1 MKEYAEDDFK
11 SFEPPEI
18 FTTSGEYDVTPGPLD
33 YGLSVVK
40 GATKG
45 ALESVPFTTAG
56 LLSLNAGLA
65 FAPAAGPLAPIVPL
79 ASLGLGLYGG
89 SFLEDDYKE
98 LLKEYGPEGLMDF
111 MSPPLDTSLQPSF
124 AGGETF
130 GGGAT
135 FAIGAPL
142 IKPVSEFEKIAK
154 YLPRMFKKQPDF
166 ISKVFGQ
173 YGEQARNN
181 PLGFGLSELGAATAT
196 GLGAGTAVKYFPD
209 SPVARFFG
217 EVTGGMLPG
226 VVRGSLRT
234 VPMSRDGFKAIK
246 NKIKVSDAT
255 KEAKARNDA
264 VRQLDNL
271 FNDPDVIELMEQE
284 GESLPDIIKLL
295 REPSSTLDENNLITS
310 SIKSGSKVLTSLE
323 ESLMQSDPAFTT
335 VIKNRYR
342 NLTDKYQKAL
352 SLLTKSGKP
361 ELVQLAAQL
370 QNNFHLNLIDTRM
383 INAEKNIANIQKNNF
398 PADTPENRT
407 KIGEVINFELTKSLK
422 EMREA
427 ENQLFDLARKAS
439 FKKVRTKA
447 KDDLEQISSIEESK
461 TYSPDPQIEPE
472 GFVPGLPKQTS
483 LQKFE
488 KLTTSSKEKPIIVTG
503 TKVRPLITKPNKTV
517 YAILDM
523 IGNNRLDI
531 SKLEEKD
538 LAIIKK
544 LMGGEKKFRFNQKV
558 FEKGMNTAEY
568 RGIDLPEGV
577 ERGLPEGM
585 LSQLEVNKNVGLD
598 ELANLRSSLL
608 ATIRS
613 KQAGAN
619 PDFKLAGAVQEIQ
632 EAVLN
637 DIQSLNIPE
646 YNKAVS
652 FSRMLNTYFKQR
664 FPQEITRVDAK
675 GATKLPAEVLLQN
688 SMNTLSAASDKTTLK
703 MLEVMD
709 AVQLNAWQKSL
720 SVLGEETKA
729 EQIRDLF
736 EKAYRDDSIQKV
748 GDLSREAFLKKYMP
762 IAQSVYQQGPV
773 TSVNSALKQLL
784 MKDAGTFFTIKKVRG
799 ADGIEV
805 PQTVLDLDKLAKWRV
820 NNSKIINKLEELSP
834 GINKDLDN
842 AETAANYF
850 QDILNNKK
858 TQETLLKE
866 ELFSNLIGESP
877 TVAFQ
882 SALADP
888 SGKKL
893 KRLIDFLK
901 LNTTEE
907 LAKTVGLTTEEV
919 KKQMRLNLGKTQ
931 KEVLDGFKSS
941 YFNYAISKSLN
952 KNEKLDVGKFTQ
964 MFFNNK
970 RDLNTDSIADTFLK
984 EGIFDQ
990 LEYNNF
996 KKAIT
1001 EMGTVVDRLRKS
1013 DGSLGDFLEGQTA
1026 MEDLLTRYVG
1036 AQVAGQINPGG
1047 PGSLSFAATM
1057 IGRFKKI
1064 FEQMPMSKSRQVL
1077 QDAIKNPELMADLL
1091 ESSYEPTKKNLNVLQ
1106 RIIGTLVGNGILP
1119 GSVATINFLKE
1130 DVETEFENLQDQFEI
1145 LPSYPEV
1152 EPISVAPGLPR
1163 NVPRGPR
1170 TRGTEMPDT
1179 GIDSKLLSS
1188 ARPTGASNQSSR
1200 QMLQS
1205 LFPLD
1210 PVLGAGRPPTA

>member
-1 MKEYAEDDFK
+1 
-11 SFEPPEI
+11 
-18 FTTSGEYDVTPGPLD
+18 
-33 YGLSVVK
+33 
-40 GATKG
+40 
-45 ALESVPFTTAG
+45 
-56 LLSLNAGLA
+56 
-65 FAPAAGPLAPIVPL
+65 
-79 ASLGLGLYGG
+79 
-89 SFLEDDYKE
+89 KE
-98 LLKEYGPEGLMDF
+98 LLKEYGPKGLMDF
-111 MSPPLDTSLQPSF
+111 MSPPLDTGLQPYF

-130 GGGAT
+130 GEGVT
-135 FAIGAPL
+135 FAIGAPF
-142 IKPVSEFEKIAK
+142 IKPVSEFEIIAN

-181 PLGFGLSELGAATAT
+181 PLGFGLSELGASITT

-226 VVRGSLRT
+226 VVRGSLRA

-246 NKIKVSDAT
+246 NTIKVSDAT

-264 VRQLDNL
+264 VRQLNNL
-271 FNDPDVIELMEQE
+271 FNDPDVIQLMEQE

-295 REPSSTLDENNLITS
+295 REPSSTLDENNLATS

-361 ELVQLAAQL
+361 ELVELAAQL
-370 QNNFHLNLIDTRM
+370 QNDFHLNLIDTRM

-398 PADTPENRT
+398 PADTPKNREE
-407 KIGEVINFELTKSLK
+407 IGNVIRNELIKTLK
-422 EMREA
+422 EMRGTED
-427 ENQLFDLARKAS
+427 EFFDLARKAS

-447 KDDLEQISSIEESK
+447 KDDLEQISSIDESKSK
-461 TYSPDPQIEPE
+461 TYSPDPQIEP
-472 GFVPGLPKQTS
+472 GTKPQSS

-652 FSRMLNTYFKQR
+652 FSRMLHTYFKQR
-664 FPQEITRVDAK
+664 FPQEITRVDVK

-736 EKAYRDDSIQKV
+736 EKAYRDDSIKKV
-748 GDLSREAFLKKYMP
+748 GNLSREAFLKKYMP

-784 MKDAGTFFTIKKVRG
+784 MKDAGTFFTIKNN
-799 ADGIEV
+799 
-805 PQTVLDLDKLAKWRV
+805 QTVLDLDKLAKWRV

-866 ELFSNLIGESP
+866 ELFSNLIGENS

-919 KKQMRLNLGKTQ
+919 KKQMRSNLGKTQ

-941 YFNYAISKSLN
+941 YFNYAINKSL
-952 KNEKLDVGKFTQ
+952 
-964 MFFNNK
+964 
-970 RDLNTDSIADTFLK
+970 
-984 EGIFDQ
+984 
-990 LEYNNF
+990 
-996 KKAIT
+996 
-1001 EMGTVVDRLRKS
+1001 
-1013 DGSLGDFLEGQTA
+1013 
-1026 MEDLLTRYVG
+1026 
-1036 AQVAGQINPGG
+1036 
-1047 PGSLSFAATM
+1047 
-1057 IGRFKKI
+1057 
-1064 FEQMPMSKSRQVL
+1064 
-1077 QDAIKNPELMADLL
+1077 
-1091 ESSYEPTKKNLNVLQ
+1091 
-1106 RIIGTLVGNGILP
+1106 
-1119 GSVATINFLKE
+1119 
-1130 DVETEFENLQDQFEI
+1130 
-1145 LPSYPEV
+1145 
-1152 EPISVAPGLPR
+1152 
-1163 NVPRGPR
+1163 
-1170 TRGTEMPDT
+1170 
-1179 GIDSKLLSS
+1179 
-1188 ARPTGASNQSSR
+1188 
-1200 QMLQS
+1200 
-1205 LFPLD
+1205 
-1210 PVLGAGRPPTA
+1210 